1 MESICEFAASRSAQ
15 ALRFSHAAASGVP
28 SVGMEVAMTAVRVRA
43 LGTASLAVACAA
55 ALSATPGF
63 TSGMRALM
71 AEVTLIAG
79 DGLIMG
85 GTGNPIPDQDYLNSV
100 EGLYLSQDSGYSF
113 DGLTTP
119 EQFCPITCTAGQPDL
134 GFGDSVNAGV
144 GDLNT
149 ALVSDLQAGND
160 VAVLGYSQSATVATE
175 EMNELLSNP
184 GNLDLSH
191 LSVTLLGD
199 PNSPIGGILDRFQFP
214 DGVGS
219 GSLTP
224 EPQHVPFLDIP
235 LNLADTPT
243 TGGIATDIY
252 TGEYDGWADFPE
264 DPSNI
269 FADINALIGIE
280 TVHPY
285 YPDPTPGVNLDIGP
299 GGTGVIDLGSIGND
313 NFYAISAPLPTLAF
327 MDDGGPAGQ
336 FFYDSFS
343 PSATLVDDWG
353 YGNPGDP
360 GAGIPVD
367 GVDPIG
373 VAGPWTVDAT
383 GQLVASGVAG
393 FDPQM
398 DPLQMLA
405 GMEYAGVQSFV
416 GPINDLLLDAG
427 QSPLPTSFVDSLL
440 SGYDATNQLDTSLLT
455 SWTDLTASMPSL
467 APDAIFSGDPLISA
481 QPLIDL
487 VGYGFDAFNFFG
499 A

>member
-1 MESICEFAASRSAQ
+1 LTAA
-15 ALRFSHAAASGVP
+15 
-28 SVGMEVAMTAVRVRA
+28 
-43 LGTASLAVACAA
+43 ACAA
-55 ALSATPGF
+55 VLSTTATF
-63 TSGMRALM
+63 TSGVRALM
-71 AEVTLIAG
+71 AEVGLVAN
-79 DGLIMG
+79 DGFIMG
-85 GTGNPIPDQDYLNSV
+85 GTGNPIPDSNYLSSV
-100 EGLYLSQDSGYSF
+100 ESLYLSQFSGYSF
-113 DGLTTP
+113 QGVDTP
-119 EQFCPITCTAGQPDL
+119 EQFCPIVCSASQPDL

-149 ALVSDLQAGND
+149 VIVPALQDGDNVS
-160 VAVLGYSQSATVATE
+160 VLGYSQSATVATV
-175 EMNELLSNP
+175 EMNDLINNTP
-184 GNLDLSH
+184 AGVNLDDLH
-191 LSVTLLGD
+191 VTLLGD

-252 TGEYDGWADFPE
+252 TGEYDGWGDFPE
-264 DPSNI
+264 DPSNL
-269 FADINALIGIE
+269 FADLNALIGIE

-299 GGTGVIDLGSIGND
+299 GGAGVIDLGSIGND

-327 MDDGGPAGQ
+327 MFDGGPAGQ
-336 FFYDSFS
+336 FFYDSFA
-343 PSATLVDDWG
+343 PYATLFDDWG

-360 GAGIPVD
+360 GAGMEVN

-383 GQLVASGVAG
+383 GQLVASGGAG
-393 FDPQM
+393 FIPAM

-405 GMEYAGVQSFV
+405 GMEYAGVQTFV
-416 GPINDLLLDAG
+416 GPIDALLADAG

-440 SGYDATNQLDTSLLT
+440 SGYDSLNQLDVSLLT
-455 SWTDLTASMPSL
+455 ELTTLSASIPSL
-467 APDAIFSGDPLISA
+467 APDVIFSGEPLISA

>member
-1 MESICEFAASRSAQ
+1 MQPRRRVGGAPAGKEVSMTL
-15 ALRFSHAAASGVP
+15 LRFRSLG
-28 SVGMEVAMTAVRVRA
+28 AVF
-43 LGTASLAVACAA
+43 LAVGCVAVLGATSM
-55 ALSATPGF
+55 LMSAF
-63 TSGMRALM
+63 TFGVRALM
-71 AEVTLIAG
+71 AEVALLAD
-79 DGLIMG
+79 DGWIMG

-100 EGLYLSQDSGYSF
+100 ESLYLSQFSGYNFS
-113 DGLTTP
+113 GLEMP
-119 EQFCPITCTAGQPDL
+119 EQFCPIICNASQPDL

-144 GDLNT
+144 GDLSNVVVPE
-149 ALVSDLQAGND
+149 LND
-160 VAVLGYSQSATVATE
+160 PSNHVAVLGYSQSATIASQL
-175 EMNELLSNP
+175 MNELINDQQA
-184 GNLDLSH
+184 NLNN

-214 DGVGS
+214 DGVGAF
-219 GSLTP
+219 SLTP

-235 LNLADTPT
+235 LSMATTPLS
-243 TGGIATDIY
+243 GIATDIY

-264 DPSNI
+264 DPSNL

-285 YPDPTPGVNLDIGP
+285 YPDPTPGVNLDTANI
-299 GGTGVIDLGSIGND
+299 VNLGSIGD
-313 NFYAISAPLPTLAF
+313 TNFYAIPAPLPTLAF
-327 MDDGGPAGQ
+327 MYDGGPAGQ
-336 FFYDSFS
+336 FFYDSFNPFAS
-343 PSATLVDDWG
+343 LTDDWA

-405 GMEYAGVQSFV
+405 GMEYAGVQTFV
-416 GPINDLLLDAG
+416 GPINDLLQDAG
-427 QSPLPTSFVDSLL
+427 QSPLPQSFVDSLL
-440 SGYDATNQLDTSLLT
+440 SGYDFTNQLDTSLLT
-455 SWTDLTASMPSL
+455 SWTDLTASIPSL

-487 VGYGFDAFNFFG
+487 VGYGFDVFNFFG